1 MHRAKLWAG
10 AAMCA
15 AQFLSGLC
23 PSRVLAVNRS
33 RPVRLITSRIFPLCP
48 RKRTYLP
55 ILELLPPPALRERS
69 HRGLACRLVAMRWP
83 TVFVMAEGQCPH
95 PRRTN
100 RRGVDLKDAADNIT
114 VGQHIVIVITPLTGR
129 SARRGTP
136 EDQIVLVH
144 FTEPTCG
151 ASC

>member
-33 RPVRLITSRIFPLCP
+33 RPVRLITSRIFPVCP

-55 ILELLPPPALRERS
+55 ILELLPPPTLRERR
-69 HRGLACRLVAMRWP
+69 HRGLARRLVAVRRRA
-83 TVFVMAEGQCPH
+83 VFVMLELRASTSTRLPAQPH
-95 PRRTN
+95 FHDMAQLPRALDRLDVVN
-100 RRGVDLKDAADNIT
+100 AAAI
-114 VGQHIVIVITPLTGR
+114 PMK
-129 SARRGTP
+129 A
-136 EDQIVLVH
+136 
-144 FTEPTCG
+144 EPTATRC
-151 ASC
+151 

>member
-33 RPVRLITSRIFPLCP
+33 RPVRLITSRIFPVCP

-55 ILELLPPPALRERS
+55 ILELLPPPALRERR
-69 HRGLACRLVAMRWP
+69 HRGLACRLVAVSRPAVLVLAKGQRSSCWP
-83 TVFVMAEGQCPH
+83 KSH
-95 PRRTN
+95 
-100 RRGVDLKDAADNIT
+100 GVPSGDSALHDAAREADARGGDAET
-114 VGQHIVIVITPLTGR
+114 WRWLPTYPLWR
-129 SARRGTP
+129 M
-136 EDQIVLVH
+136 
-144 FTEPTCG
+144 C
-151 ASC
+151 